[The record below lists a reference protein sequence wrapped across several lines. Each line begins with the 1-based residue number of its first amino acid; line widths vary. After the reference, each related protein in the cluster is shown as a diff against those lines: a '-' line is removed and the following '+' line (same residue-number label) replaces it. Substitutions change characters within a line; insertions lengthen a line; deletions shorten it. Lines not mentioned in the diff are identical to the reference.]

1 MHAGVILACGN
12 GTFDPLPE
20 GGTACSPSDEY
31 DVGIPFTLQGEEQ
44 KSAVHLVACAE
55 CRCSARNREAGSS
68 TPSRGWR
75 MRRFRIGPDVDRTE
89 GIAES

>member
-1 MHAGVILACGN
+1 MCGN

-20 GGTACSPSDEY
+20 RGTARSPSDEY
-31 DVGIPFTLQGEEQ
+31 DVGIPFTLRCDEQ
-44 KSAVHLVACAE
+44 KCVKHVMTRVE